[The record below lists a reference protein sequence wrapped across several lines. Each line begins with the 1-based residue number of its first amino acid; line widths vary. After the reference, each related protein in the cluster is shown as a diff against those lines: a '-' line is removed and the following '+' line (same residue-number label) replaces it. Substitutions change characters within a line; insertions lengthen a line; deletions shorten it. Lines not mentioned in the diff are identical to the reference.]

1 MTVSGWQI
9 FHTEGCR
16 MNQGGDGRNGVKC
29 MLDRCGCDLAG
40 QHGQLNIMVSFYY
53 SRSEIM
59 TRIHI
64 LC

>member
-1 MTVSGWQI
+1 
-9 FHTEGCR
+9 